1 MTKNK
6 VLIPLDETEF
16 TLQIVP
22 YVFRYLAP
30 EENELILL
38 YLADRS
44 SESSTDQAQRRSPL
58 IHEDRSEASVRARF
72 SQEIRPYTQALQR
85 AGYAVSTQVD
95 FRKPALVM
103 QHWTQKERIDL
114 VALATGEEPDNGA
127 CQVLQQA
134 HVPIMRFHD
143 EGKTRQ
149 Q

>member
-38 YLADRS
+38 YLADQS
-44 SESSTDQAQRRSPL
+44 SEAAVGQAPRRSRL
-58 IHEDRSEASVRARF
+58 VQEDRSEASVRARF
-72 SQEIRPYTQALQR
+72 SQEIRPYTQAFQR

-103 QHWTQKERIDL
+103 QHWVQKEHIDL
-114 VALATGEEPDNGA
+114 VALATDEKPDNVA
-127 CQVLQQA
+127 CQVLKQA

-143 EGKTRQ
+143 EGKAR
-149 Q
+149 